1 MSFNNAPNGIPNSGS
16 NPANDRS
23 GTPYTDFD
31 SGYDTGVEGYPADN
45 GTNDPDI
52 QDGAEANID
61 TQQQLSIFSLS
72 GVDNEL
78 EAMLRPLIDGQYTQS
93 ADNGAPGNN
102 RLYSGPNTPY
112 GRQNPVHSPLGDTP
126 GLGPFPIGSE
136 SLDPVPK
143 GNPTPEQQLSS
154 PYTAPIQPST
164 SGRLKPLQGANL
176 TASLKGTLTSP
187 LSAQNGVPLAVARPG
202 ASSLGSV
209 SMLNTAT
216 LGMFNVA
223 NSTGVLGPLSYTSP
237 QLVQSLVTRMLAGFP
252 PNPVVEK
259 TPEMEQ
265 MLAGR
270 FMAALSQIPGP
281 IPAGNQPTLF
291 KLVLDEILGY
301 GPLESLLLDDSVQ
314 EIFVNGPDQVWV
326 ERYGQLVESDVRFIS
341 EEHLQRTASRMAAH
355 MGRKLDRRWP
365 MLDGRLPDGSRVNIV
380 GPPCV
385 VNGTSITI
393 RKYSRAPLTLSTLV
407 QYGTLSDELAD
418 FFHTC
423 ILGRLNIMIAGGS
436 GSGKTT
442 LLNALASFIPEN
454 ERIVTIEES
463 AELRLDQKHVVS
475 LEVRIPDVEGAVATN
490 TTMSQGPGMGEVALR
505 HLLANALRM
514 RAERILLGEMVGSEV
529 LDLLMAMNT
538 GHDGVMTTIHATTP
552 RDALLHTEAMALMSG
567 THLPLSRI
575 RASAATGVDLII
587 QTARLRDGT
596 RRVIYVTE
604 VRGMEGEVIALKDLF
619 RWHEIVDVNSGIS
632 SGILQPTGETPR
644 FIYRLQDRG
653 QKINRD
659 IFLDRRS

>member
-1 MSFNNAPNGIPNSGS
+1 MPFKDTSNGMPEPAPNQ
-16 NPANDRS
+16 ANIRT
-23 GTPYTDFD
+23 GTPYTDYRNGAPEYPSDNSINGHDVPATAGPGIDAQKHLSVFF
-31 SGYDTGVEGYPADN
+31 SGDADN
-45 GTNDPDI
+45 D
-52 QDGAEANID
+52 
-61 TQQQLSIFSLS
+61 
-72 GVDNEL
+72 L
-78 EAMLRPLIDGQYTQS
+78 EAMLRPLIDGQYTPPVG
-93 ADNGAPGNN
+93 NPAPGN
-102 RLYSGPNTPY
+102 RMLFTAPSAQH
-112 GRQNPVHSPLGDTP
+112 GRQSPLQPPLGDTP
-126 GLGPFPIGSE
+126 GLGPFPTGTAPD
-136 SLDPVPK
+136 LD
-143 GNPTPEQQLSS
+143 PEQQPPDPSA
-154 PYTAPIQPST
+154 APPPSST
-164 SGRLKPLQGANL
+164 SGRLKPIQVGSA
-176 TASLKGTLTSP
+176 ATSP
-187 LSAQNGVPLAVARPG
+187 LSIQNGVPLAVARPG

-209 SMLNTAT
+209 SMLNTET
-216 LGMFNVA
+216 LNTFSA
-223 NSTGVLGPLSYTSP
+223 PNSTGVLGTFSYTSP
-237 QLVQSLVTRMLAGFP
+237 QLVQSLVARMLAGFP

-270 FMAALSQIPGP
+270 FMAALSQVPGP
-281 IPAGNQPTLF
+281 VPAGNQPTLF

-301 GPLESLLLDDSVQ
+301 GPLELLLHDDSVQ
-314 EIFVNGPDQVWV
+314 EIFVNGPNQVWA
-326 ERYGQLVESDVRFIS
+326 ERYGQVVETDVRFS
-341 EEHLQRTASRMAAH
+341 NEEHLQRIAARMALQ
-355 MGRKLDRRWP
+355 MGHKLDHRWP
-365 MLDGRLPDGSRVNIV
+365 ILDGRLPDGSRVNIV

-393 RKYSRAPLTLSTLV
+393 RKYSKAPLTLSTLV

-418 FFHTC
+418 FFHSC
-423 ILGRLNIMIAGGS
+423 VLGRLNIMIAGGS

-442 LLNALASFIPEN
+442 LLNALSSFIPEN

-475 LEVRIPDVEGAVATN
+475 LEVRIPEVEATGATN
-490 TTMSQGPGMGEVALR
+490 ATMSQGPGSGEVALR

-514 RAERILLGEMVGSEV
+514 RADRILLGELIGPES

-538 GHDGVMTTIHATTP
+538 GHDGVMTTVHATTP

-575 RASAATGVDLII
+575 RSGLATGVDLII

-604 VRGMEGEVIALKDLF
+604 VRGMEGDVIALKDLF
-619 RWHEIVDVNSGIS
+619 RWHEIADEDTGMS

-644 FIYRLQDRG
+644 FIYRLQDSG

-659 IFLDRRS
+659 IFTL